1 MKKGMKILAAAL
13 LGSAAVACSSAS
25 KMAEMYENV
34 KVTSDPEVLEAVAG
48 GVDATVSATFPD
60 GYFHPKAI
68 LEVTPVLVYDG
79 GEATAKT
86 ITYQGEKVKDNYKTV
101 SSKGQ
106 TLREKIHFDY
116 AEGMEQSY
124 LELRGKVRY
133 NGKTYNIPARK
144 VADGVNTT
152 YMLAH
157 TGAAVPYLADN
168 YQEILKQTEEGQILY
183 GINSADVA
191 GKQLKSQSI
200 KDFQAALD
208 EIKNNDRKT
217 LTGTEVI
224 AYASPDGGE
233 KLNAKLSDR
242 RSQSADKAFEKVT
255 KGKDVAET
263 TVLSKGQDWEGF
275 QELVSKSDIEDRD
288 LILRVLNMYS
298 DPAVRERE
306 IKNLSEVYTS
316 LKKGVLP
323 ELRRARFIANV
334 EYKNYTPEELVKL
347 VDENM
352 DVLDEEALLR
362 AATLVND
369 SDKKISLYNKAVSKY
384 GSQRAQYNLGV
395 TYLYEG
401 QLDKAEKAFIAYGDK
416 DSDEYALAIGAIA
429 LEKGDYEAAE
439 KYFSKSESVYAKYN
453 QGIIDILSGN
463 YDKAAKELDGLHGI
477 NPALA
482 QILTGDLDKAEKT
495 LTCQCGHSN
504 YLRAIIAARKG
515 DAEGVET
522 NLSKVRKQDKELA
535 ARAEKDVEFA
545 QYR

>member
-1 MKKGMKILAAAL
+1 MEKGMKILAAAL
-13 LGSAAVACSSAS
+13 LGSVAVACSSAS
-25 KMAEMYENV
+25 KMAEMYDNV
-34 KVTSDPEVLEAVAG
+34 KITSDPVVLEAVAG

-68 LEVTPVLVYDG
+68 LEVTPVLVYGG

-86 ITYQGEKVKDNYKTV
+86 VTYQGEKVKDNYKTV

-106 TLREKIHFDY
+106 TLREKVHFDY

-144 VADGVNTT
+144 IADGVNTT

-157 TGAAVPYLADN
+157 TGASVPYLADN

-191 GKQLKSQSI
+191 GRQLSSQSI

-275 QELVSKSDIEDRD
+275 QDLVSKSDIEDRD

-369 SDKKISLYNKAVSKY
+369 FDKKISLYNKAVSKY

-401 QLDKAEKAFIAYGDK
+401 QLDKAEKAFNAYGDK
-416 DSDEYALAIGAIA
+416 DSDEYNLAIGAIA
-429 LEKGDYEAAE
+429 LEKGNYEAAE
-439 KYFSKSESVYAKYN
+439 KNFSKSESIYAKYN

-463 YDKAAKELDGLHGI
+463 YDKAAKELDGMNGI

-515 DAEGVET
+515 DAEGVEK